1 MTSVLQINEIFH
13 SIQGEST
20 RAGLP
25 CVFVRLAGCNLRCS
39 WCDTEYAFNEGH
51 PMSVDQ
57 VLAEVERFDCRLVE
71 VTGGEPL
78 LQPEATTLMGM
89 LVARGY
95 GVLLETGGSLPIQ
108 GVPAEV
114 VRIVDIKCPGSGEV
128 ASNRWDNLAHLRPT
142 DEIKFVIRD
151 RSDYAWAAAQT
162 VERNLTRKCTVLFS
176 PVHDALDPGRLAQWV
191 LGDGLAVRVQIQ
203 LHKIL
208 WPGVLR
214 GV

>member
-1 MTSVLQINEIFH
+1 MLHINEIFH

-25 CVFVRLAGCNLRCS
+25 CVFVRLTGCNLRCS
-39 WCDTEYAFNEGH
+39 WCDTEYAFHDGRA
-51 PMSVDQ
+51 MSVGE
-57 VLAEVERFDCRLVE
+57 VLAEVERYDCRLVE

-78 LQPEATTLMGM
+78 LQAEATTLMGM

-95 GVLLETGGSLPIQ
+95 RVLLETGGSLAVED
-108 GVPAEV
+108 VPAGV

-128 ASNRWDNLAHLRPT
+128 DSNRWENLTHLGPT

-151 RSDYAWAAAQT
+151 RADYEWAAARMA
-162 VERNLTRKCTVLFS
+162 ERELTRTCPVLFS
-176 PVHDALDPGRLAQWV
+176 PVHDVLDPGQLASWV
-191 LGDGLAVRVQIQ
+191 LQDGLDVRVQIQ
-203 LHKIL
+203 LHKVL

>member
-1 MTSVLQINEIFH
+1 MLHINEIFH

-25 CVFVRLAGCNLRCS
+25 CVFVRLTGCNLRCS
-39 WCDTEYAFNEGH
+39 WCDTEYAFHDGRA
-51 PMSVDQ
+51 MSVGE
-57 VLAEVERFDCRLVE
+57 VLAEVERYDCRLVE

-78 LQPEATTLMGM
+78 LQAEATTLMGM

-95 GVLLETGGSLPIQ
+95 RVLLETGGSLAVED
-108 GVPAEV
+108 VPAGV

-128 ASNRWDNLAHLRPT
+128 DSNRWENLTHLGPT

-151 RSDYAWAAAQT
+151 RADYEWAAAQMA
-162 VERNLTRKCTVLFS
+162 ERELTRTCPVLFS
-176 PVHDALDPGRLAQWV
+176 PVHDVLDPGQLASWV
-191 LGDGLAVRVQIQ
+191 LQDGLDVRVQIQ
-203 LHKIL
+203 LHKVL